1 MRLPYVSFALA
12 GWVVWLAAAGATE
25 ARAAAS
31 APPVTTRCMD
41 PSEPRPA
48 EDVLPAAARP
58 APVPTPLDKRGLVVP
73 ETYADVF
80 GILSRENE
88 CSRFFGG
95 PARAAEAFNQ
105 FARRLASSPLGD
117 ARVAIRMSGSY
128 SIYHNLQTG
137 ASYRLFERA
146 TINRDGPFAPGGRP
160 AAAPRTR
167 VGRYASHTRPARAL
181 ILLHE
186 LGHLLRGPGGGWVL
200 PNDGGDYLLSER
212 NTERVEAHCFEQLKA
227 IRD

>member
-1 MRLPYVSFALA
+1 MRLPYVSSALA
-12 GWVVWLAAAGATE
+12 AWVVWLGAGVATE
-25 ARAAAS
+25 APAAS
-31 APPVTTRCMD
+31 EPPLTTSCMEL
-41 PSEPRPA
+41 SEPKPA

-58 APVPTPLDKRGLVVP
+58 APVPTPLDQRQVSLQ

-105 FARRLASSPLGD
+105 FARRLGRSPLGD
-117 ARVAIRMSGSY
+117 ARVAIQMSGGFTSY
-128 SIYHNLQTG
+128 QNLQTG
-137 ASYRLFERA
+137 VTYRLFERA
-146 TINRDGPFAPGGRP
+146 TINLDGPLGPS
-160 AAAPRTR
+160 APRSAVAATK
-167 VGRYASHTRPARAL
+167 VGRYAAHTRPARAL

-186 LGHLLRGPGGGWVL
+186 LGHLVPGPDGGWLL
-200 PNDGGDYLLSER
+200 PNDGGDYLLSRR
-212 NTERVEAHCFEQLKA
+212 NTERVEARCAEQLEA